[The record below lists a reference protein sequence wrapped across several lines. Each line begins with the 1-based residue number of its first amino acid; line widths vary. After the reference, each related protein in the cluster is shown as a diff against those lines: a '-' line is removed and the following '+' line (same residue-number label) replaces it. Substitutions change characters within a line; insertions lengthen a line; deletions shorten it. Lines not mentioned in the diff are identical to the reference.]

1 MAKELIKGNYAVVK
15 AAILAGAE
23 TYFGYP
29 ITPASEIAEGS
40 ALFFPKAG
48 RTFLQAESEIASI
61 NMLYGSG
68 GAGARTLTAS
78 SSPGIS
84 LMLEGIS
91 YSAGSEV
98 PCLIVNVMRAGPG
111 LGNIAPEQSDY
122 NQAVKGGGHGSYHLI
137 VLAPNS
143 AQEMC
148 NFTIKGF
155 ELADKYRTP
164 VILLTDAFIG
174 QMMEPVEFP
183 DPLTKEDLPEKKWA
197 TRATPETKKNI
208 INSIYLEPSEMEAH
222 IKHLEKKMNGVKEK
236 EVMFEEYMTDDAE
249 ILLVGYG
256 IISRILKN
264 VVESMRSKNIKA
276 GLLRPQTLWPFPE
289 TRLAELAEKTKKI
302 LVVEM
307 SNGQMLD
314 DVKLATGC
322 RKEIYFYNRMGGIVP
337 TAAEI
342 IDFITKLM
350 GGE

>member
-40 ALFFPKAG
+40 SYFFPKAG

-84 LMLEGIS
+84 LMMEGIS
-91 YSAGSEV
+91 YSVGSEV
-98 PCLIVNVMRAGPG
+98 PCLIVNVMRGGPG

-148 NFTIKGF
+148 DFTIKGF
-155 ELADKYRTP
+155 GLADKYRTP

-183 DPLTKEDLPEKKWA
+183 ESMTKKDLPEKKWA
-197 TRATPETKKNI
+197 TLATPETKMNL
-208 INSIYLEPSEMEAH
+208 INSIHLEPSEMEAH
-222 IKHLEKKMNGVKEK
+222 VRHLEKKMNVAKEK
-236 EVMFEEYMTDDAE
+236 EVMIEEYMTDDAE

-264 VVESMRSKNIKA
+264 VVESIRSKGIKA

-289 TRLAELAEKTKKI
+289 VRLAELAEKTKKI

-322 RKEIYFYNRMGGIVP
+322 MKEIYFYNRMGGIVP